1 VNGHGPRCG
10 GPGTQLRCRQE
21 QKKKGNNSKIN
32 LNTTNFGQ
40 IKKKEKKIQ
49 PIFVSDSGSRLT
61 SG

>member
-40 IKKKEKKIQ
+40 IKKKKRK
-49 PIFVSDSGSRLT
+49 FSRFLSRT
-61 SG
+61 VVAD